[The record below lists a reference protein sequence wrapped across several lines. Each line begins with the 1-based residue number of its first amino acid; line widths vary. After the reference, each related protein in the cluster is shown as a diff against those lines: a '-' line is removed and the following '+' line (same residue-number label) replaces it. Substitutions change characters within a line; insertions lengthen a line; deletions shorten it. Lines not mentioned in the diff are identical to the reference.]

1 MKRILRTKELK
12 TGDNSGIVISGHEK
26 VSYIDSYS
34 AVDFLPNE
42 LVNFS
47 TVATMVSGVIQLG
60 STIEPWGPGLI
71 VDSDNYVTHEYQGVE
86 YLFRS
91 IADDNASEPA
101 IDNATWST
109 IGGGIQIAYAGP
121 NAPLLSLGKNGD
133 LYYIVPND
141 SSFIELRQKISG
153 SWVAVFTV
161 PLVTSGVVSVTKN
174 QSDLIDDGFGGY
186 VLKFDMPAGLS
197 LGSAITKSGTVTTTI
212 DSSLSITDTSLSPN
226 TTLSGFANN
235 SNQTITLK
243 LI

>member
-101 IDNATWST
+101 IDNVTWST

-141 SSFIELRQKISG
+141 SSFIELRQKING
-153 SWVAVFTV
+153 EWVAVFTV

>member
-71 VDSDNYVTHEYQGVE
+71 VDSDNYVTHEYQGIE

-101 IDNATWST
+101 IDNVTWST

-141 SSFIELRQKISG
+141 SSFIELRQKING
-153 SWVAVFTV
+153 AWVAVFTV
-161 PLVTSGVVSVTKN
+161 PLATGSVTIITKT
-174 QSDLIDDGFGGY
+174 QADFISDGFGGY
-186 VLKFDMPAGLS
+186 IVKFDIPNGLN
-197 LGSAITKSGTVTTTI
+197 LVSASTKAGTVTTI
-212 DSSLSITDTSLSPN
+212 LDVSLAVTDTANSPN
-226 TTLSGFANN
+226 TTMSGLPNN
-235 SNQTITLK
+235 STQTVTFK